1 MHILL
6 LDVKLHVVNN
16 WCPAGK
22 PLMIQKGLA
31 PVWVTWER
39 LYHNNFSA
47 AELGPTSLTLHKM
60 STVVR
65 LEDACLIILGI

>member
-22 PLMIQKGLA
+22 PLLCDAELLA
-31 PVWVTWER
+31 SR
-39 LYHNNFSA
+39 MGNLGKIISSHSFSA
-47 AELGPTSLTLHKM
+47 AELGLTTLTLHKM
-60 STVVR
+60 NTVVH
-65 LEDACLIILGI
+65 LENA